1 MVLNL
6 DAFKTAKLE
15 HDNYVGN
22 KMNLRKDILL
32 SLMEK
37 METFVPDMI
46 DIADTFNAV
55 NRIDKAYGKKLWEYL
70 SRNKRISFNSHWG
83 AYYTENGYFYTSIC
97 VNRKGLCI
105 FYDKEQRRLDDW
117 DALGWQGNNAKEYI
131 QNVNLDSEILDKYI
145 YSTERFIEN
154 FPTFR
159 DGFFKMVAEP
169 KFES

>member
-6 DAFKTAKLE
+6 DAFESAKRE
-15 HDNYVGN
+15 HDNYVEN
-22 KMNLRKDILL
+22 KMGLRKGILL

-37 METFVPDMI
+37 METFVSDII
-46 DIADTFNAV
+46 DISDTFCAV
-55 NRIDKAYGKKLWEYL
+55 KQIDKAYADKLWVYL
-70 SRNKRISFNSHWG
+70 SQNNRISFNSHWG
-83 AYYTENGYFYTSIC
+83 ADCKDSRYYYTNIC

-105 FYDKEQRRLDDW
+105 FYDKKHNKLADW

-131 QNVNLDSEILDKYI
+131 QNANLDSETLDKYI
-145 YSTERFIEN
+145 SSTERFIED